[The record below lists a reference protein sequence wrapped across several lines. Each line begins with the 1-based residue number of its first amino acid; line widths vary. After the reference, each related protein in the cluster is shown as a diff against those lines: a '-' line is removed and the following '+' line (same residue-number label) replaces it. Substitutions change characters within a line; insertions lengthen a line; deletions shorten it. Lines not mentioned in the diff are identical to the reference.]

1 LISDSNLITRST
13 AFSLASL
20 RLTHFFPFTTVEMQE
35 LEVTPLN
42 DDHDLYKV
50 CLEEDGISACTLV
63 SSMHLVE
70 PKRAQLKN
78 RILAASLQAFN
89 E

>member
-1 LISDSNLITRST
+1 
-13 AFSLASL
+13 
-20 RLTHFFPFTTVEMQE
+20 MQE

-50 CLEEDGISACTLV
+50 CLEENGVRACTLV

-70 PKRAQLKN
+70 DKRRQLSHS
-78 RILAASLQAFN
+78 ILNASTQALFA
-89 E
+89 

>member
-1 LISDSNLITRST
+1 
-13 AFSLASL
+13 
-20 RLTHFFPFTTVEMQE
+20 MQD

-42 DDHDLYKV
+42 NNHDLYKV
-50 CLEEDGISACTLV
+50 CLEDNGVRACTLV

-70 PKRAQLKN
+70 DKRRQLK
-78 RILAASLQAFN
+78 RSVFLVSARAFD

>member
-1 LISDSNLITRST
+1 M
-13 AFSLASL
+13 
-20 RLTHFFPFTTVEMQE
+20 HFYPFTTVEMQE
-35 LEVTPLN
+35 LQVSPLN

-50 CLEEDGISACTLV
+50 CLEENGISACTLV

-70 PKRAQLKN
+70 EKRKQLEQSIIAVS
-78 RILAASLQAFN
+78 RQAFN